1 MKSKFTYLLSL
12 IVFSIFINCKTQ
24 NVIIPYTVCPDLD
37 TLFPVSS
44 KRMNYEYY
52 LDLNKFYEIRT
63 DSTAKNYN
71 YRRKKV
77 EYGARRVGND
87 SLYLYINQGIGFFTD
102 GLGVPDL
109 LFISKNLDTDITLVY
124 KIKNDPFLLSEEYF
138 KKYGNSGVFIGES
151 TLIREGHLYRYNYD
165 KDFTVC
171 VDEAIAIAES
181 NTIEERNSKYFQDIR
196 ILRSEPSQSPFW
208 IFTIRTNYGKNYSY
222 TVDGITGKFEKA
234 NEDTFIGIVGKGT
247 SQSRKYNKKMMQKR
261 KDSIDEI
268 FNQRKE

>member
-1 MKSKFTYLLSL
+1 M
-12 IVFSIFINCKTQ
+12 VFSIFINCKSQ
-24 NVIIPYTVCPDLD
+24 NISITRTVCPNLD

-44 KRMNYEYY
+44 KSMNYQYY

-63 DSTAKNYN
+63 DSSAKNFN
-71 YRRKKV
+71 HRRERVK
-77 EYGARRVGND
+77 YGARRVGND
-87 SLYLYINQGIGFFTD
+87 SLFLYINQGIGFFTD

-109 LFISKNLDTDITLVY
+109 LFISKDLDTDIDLVY

-151 TLIREGHLYRYNYD
+151 TLIREGHLYKYNFD
-165 KDFTVC
+165 KNFTVC

-181 NTIEERNSKYFQDIR
+181 NTIEERNSKYFKDMR
-196 ILRSEPSQSPFW
+196 IMRSEPSQSPFW
-208 IFTIRTNYGKNYSY
+208 IFTIRTQYGKNYTY

-234 NEDTFIGIVGKGT
+234 NKDTFIGIVSKGT

-268 FNQRKE
+268 LKQKNE